1 MCLAVPGQVVEWINR
16 DPLFAS
22 ALVEFAGIRRA
33 VHLACVPDCE
43 IGDYV
48 LVHAGVAIC
57 EIDEAEARRTLKI
70 LQEAGEPVADF
81 EDGIDAVN

>member
-16 DPLFAS
+16 DPLFAT
-22 ALVEFAGIRRA
+22 ALVEFAGIRRT
-33 VHLACVPDCE
+33 VHLACVPECE

-57 EIDEAEARRTLKI
+57 QIDEAEAQRVLATLESAAESI
-70 LQEAGEPVADF
+70 LAD
-81 EDGIDAVN
+81 D